1 MLRFWPWFCFSAA
14 PWAILSPPSP
24 AARAIG
30 SGPGSPPAGSAPAA
44 APAAD
49 SATRRGAPPTRAT
62 RGGHP
67 PSGPQG
73 EPSADPQSPGR
84 GAGTDAERKE
94 TVAVK
99 LLQTK
104 QSCIFSLNLREF
116 NKETDDQ
123 HQTETQRHFFLSF
136 PSATNR
142 ILQRCMQATVAETL
156 RNRRSW
162 PRIYL
167 CFSFV
172 PHFLAARTRTRTLM
186 HDDASLITTASS
198 YLSCQN
204 LFGSKNSNGGPEFP
218 QRSNNGNESKLLK
231 YTVVFALS
239 EHFFLLQ
246 IRSPCS
252 CPSWLCCRWWTP
264 PPPPPPPRSTSG
276 ASRSAPTACRATST
290 SSPPAAAEEVDY
302 ASTECTTTGRART
315 G

>member
-1 MLRFWPWFCFSAA
+1 MLRFWPWFCFFAA
-14 PWAILSPPSP
+14 QWAILSPPSP

-73 EPSADPQSPGR
+73 EPSADPQSPSR

-123 HQTETQRHFFLSF
+123 HQTETQRHFFLAF

-142 ILQRCMQATVAETL
+142 ILQGACKQRWRKHYAIDAPVHVYTCVSPL
-156 RNRRSW
+156 SHISW
-162 PRIYL
+162 
-167 CFSFV
+167 
-172 PHFLAARTRTRTLM
+172 
-186 HDDASLITTASS
+186 
-198 YLSCQN
+198 Q
-204 LFGSKNSNGGPEFP
+204 
-218 QRSNNGNESKLLK
+218 
-231 YTVVFALS
+231 
-239 EHFFLLQ
+239 
-246 IRSPCS
+246 
-252 CPSWLCCRWWTP
+252 
-264 PPPPPPPRSTSG
+264 
-276 ASRSAPTACRATST
+276 
-290 SSPPAAAEEVDY
+290 PAHTHTHTHA
-302 ASTECTTTGRART
+302 
-315 G
+315 